1 MLIFGLSET
10 GVSAPIPADEAKRL
24 AALREYQI
32 LDTDAEAAF
41 DEITHLAAFVC
52 GTPMTMVTLVD
63 QHRQW
68 FKSKIGTDADETPR
82 DVAFCAHAILQDDA
96 FVVSD
101 AQEDARFAKNPLVT
115 GDPHI
120 RFYAGVPLTNPEGYN
135 LGTLCVI
142 DRTPREL
149 SDEQVEALRIL
160 GRQVM
165 AQIELRKQIR
175 KLNITIAEKRVIE
188 DELRRS
194 REKLL
199 ALSITDELTGLHNRR
214 AFNERL
220 DESIRLATR
229 HGFPLSLLIV
239 DVDHFKGY
247 NDTFGHPAGDE
258 VLKTLASQAKQLFRT
273 TDFVARI
280 GGEEFAVILPNTD
293 ADGGVRA
300 AEKFRELME
309 GFPWENRKVT
319 ISTGVATRGPNK
331 EDAFALISLA
341 DRALYRAKD
350 GRNRVWHAKE
360 LVKA

>member
-199 ALSITDELTGLHNRR
+199 AR
-214 AFNERL
+214 FRL
-220 DESIRLATR
+220 
-229 HGFPLSLLIV
+229 
-239 DVDHFKGY
+239 
-247 NDTFGHPAGDE
+247 
-258 VLKTLASQAKQLFRT
+258 RT
-273 TDFVARI
+273 
-280 GGEEFAVILPNTD
+280 N
-293 ADGGVRA
+293 
-300 AEKFRELME
+300 
-309 GFPWENRKVT
+309 
-319 ISTGVATRGPNK
+319 
-331 EDAFALISLA
+331 
-341 DRALYRAKD
+341 
-350 GRNRVWHAKE
+350 
-360 LVKA
+360 